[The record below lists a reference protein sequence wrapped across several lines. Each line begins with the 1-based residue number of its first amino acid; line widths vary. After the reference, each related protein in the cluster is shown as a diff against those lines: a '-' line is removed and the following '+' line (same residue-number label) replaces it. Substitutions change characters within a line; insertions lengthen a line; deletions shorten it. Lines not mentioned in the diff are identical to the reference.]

1 MKKIK
6 DFFIGVKKEMDK
18 VHFPTKKEMVLYSIA
33 TISFVLFFA
42 AFFMLSDIIIAIFKR
57 MVA

>member
-6 DFFIGVKKEMDK
+6 DFFISVKKEMAK
-18 VHFPTKKEMVLYSIA
+18 VHFPTKKEMMLYSVA

-42 AFFMLSDIIIAIFKR
+42 AFFMLSDIVIAIFKR